1 MSAWLRRL
9 CSDTLF
15 KRLFVLLWAALV
27 VSHLAAFA
35 VSTGWLWSDRGAAGR
50 LPTLP
55 SLPPMDAH
63 RPPGMAGAPPA
74 PPPDGHAPPP
84 DAWPGRSPDAH
95 PGPPPDED
103 RGGPRGHDS
112 LLMVDYAVRLM
123 LIGLCAWWGAR
134 WLSAPVRRLM
144 HASRQ
149 LGSIVG
155 QPGAQLPRLD
165 ESRGTVEVREA
176 AHVFNEMA
184 QHLDEAFRHRGLLM
198 AAISHDLRTPLTR
211 IRLRLEALGPED
223 DRVGRCVADVAEMD
237 KLLEDALAV
246 FRGLGTPEPTQ
257 VTDITALVQS
267 LCDDAAELG
276 QPVQFSG
283 EAATAPAQP
292 VALRRVIGNL
302 LSNALRYG
310 HRAEVSVR
318 HEGRQV
324 LITVDDEGPGI
335 PAHELQAVFA
345 PFHRLESSRNRAS
358 GGSGL
363 GLYIAR
369 DLAQRQGA
377 SVTLSNRPQGGLRAE
392 VRLPA

>member
-1 MSAWLRRL
+1 MKAWLRRWWA
-9 CSDTLF
+9 DTLF

-27 VSHLAAFA
+27 VSHLAAFIVA
-35 VSTGWLWSDRGAAGR
+35 TGWPSGPRVPHAAAGALPD

-55 SLPPMDAH
+55 SLPPLPPPADGPHAGPGP
-63 RPPGMAGAPPA
+63 RPPHAAPLL
-74 PPPDGHAPPP
+74 PPHATGE
-84 DAWPGRSPDAH
+84 PGRRDY
-95 PGPPPDED
+95 
-103 RGGPRGHDS
+103 RNV
-112 LLMVDYAVRLM
+112 LLLDYAVRLL

-134 WLSAPVRRLM
+134 WLSAPVRRLVA
-144 HASRQ
+144 ASRQ
-149 LGSIVG
+149 LGAAVG
-155 QPGAQLPRLD
+155 RPGAQLPKLD
-165 ESRGTVEVREA
+165 EARGTVEVREA

-184 QHLDEAFRHRGLLM
+184 QQLDESFRHRGLLM

-211 IRLRLEALGPED
+211 IRLRLEALGPDD
-223 DRVGRCVADVAEMD
+223 DRVRRCVADVAEMD
-237 KLLEDALAV
+237 TLLEDALAL

-257 VTDITALVQS
+257 ATDITALVQA

-283 EAATAPAQP
+283 EPATAPAQP
-292 VALRRVIGNL
+292 VALRRVVGNL
-302 LSNALRYG
+302 LSNAVRYG
-310 HRAEVSVR
+310 GQAQVAVR
-318 HEGRQV
+318 RQGPQV
-324 LITVDDEGPGI
+324 VITIDDAGPGI
-335 PAHELQAVFA
+335 PQAALQAVFE

-377 SVTLSNRPQGGLRAE
+377 TVGLSNRPEGGLRAE